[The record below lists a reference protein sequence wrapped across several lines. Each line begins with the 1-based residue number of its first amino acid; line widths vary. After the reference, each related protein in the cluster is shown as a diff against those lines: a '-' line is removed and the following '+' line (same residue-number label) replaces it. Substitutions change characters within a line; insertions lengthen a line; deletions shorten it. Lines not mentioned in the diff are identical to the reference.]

1 MAYQEFTGQ
10 LDGEQPAAAAQA
22 TSFIPFDGKLD
33 EPANAA
39 PAPVKSLEAAP
50 DDSNEAAMT
59 NPMGD
64 VAGTVDRVAQPE
76 EKNQVGIIESAARA
90 FPEGSAK
97 FAKTAGL
104 AASAPAVVFD
114 YVKNAITGSKET
126 TASDWAFSNFVQPW
140 DKRAEFFAIK
150 PEEKQN
156 ILGKIGSAI
165 GSLGAD
171 LPYMIMSGGGAAEGE
186 ALQAVPKAAEYLA
199 TAVKRGFDAMRPVMI
214 KAGSE
219 KAEEVLNK
227 GGSIDQAVAA
237 GTTAA
242 LMTGAMGSAPMS
254 VEGNFFKRLA
264 TGVPIGVVTTELQR
278 QIQNAAM
285 PDNMQQPFDAEN
297 LAVGSVTNALT
308 AGVMGHPEQP
318 AMPSRAE
325 LGYLP
330 PKTAM
335 ADAVT
340 GAYTG
345 QPAPQP
351 IINTARAS
359 AADIGAAKTMD
370 EVINA
375 ATSAVPT
382 LNPNAVRAR
391 SETAVSD
398 LLKQIRPIEQGA
410 TDALPA
416 DAVRVLDGGDQ
427 GAENRAPGMESA
439 APGSEAAGIPAEAGP
454 ANPAQDV
461 AAHGNDLPGAE
472 QPADAQPALKA
483 EDAGIPIDQEWRA
496 FPDNS
501 GTLGI
506 PRAEMPQIRAE
517 HRGPMVN
524 FLNARGIDHEQ
535 LDIPASDLKPTQQ
548 EFSPAKVQQAREY
561 AGGDRSILVSSDG
574 HVLDGHHQWLAK
586 LEAGEPVKAIRLNAP
601 IRDLIDQVREF
612 PSAEVAEGAARA
624 LPGSEI
630 LAQQRFRP
638 EHGQVSVIDPATL
651 GGSGIGDKTIS
662 GGFARFVQALGS
674 ALGKDVYF
682 FRQEGAKTRI
692 DGFAPAKNPDA
703 IFVNVH
709 AGDAAWHYVAG
720 HEFFHQMPEDL
731 RTHFIDAVKPLVK
744 PEAFKALKDYINQ
757 DHLNDAGHWEEIAA
771 DLFGN
776 RFGEKAFF
784 DQLAQRLPDRSV
796 AARVFDY
803 IRQFIDK
810 MTQALQ
816 GAGKQFKT
824 DRFVDDLEKV
834 RAAAADALGRYLR
847 NERAPEAAI
856 GGRRVSEFSDKELD
870 RFARSKGASGESARR
885 EIERRK
891 QALADM
897 SPAERRQQT
906 IEALQGR
913 TTRELREIAESDRR
927 SYMRAAA
934 ADLLQERQEAV
945 SAKRSA
951 SARKFL
957 QKQTNIDA
965 DQDTMASAIAKLGGV
980 NRESAAGRMRLAPE
994 ELNTKAN
1001 VGNLARNIFVKGKG
1015 RRMDEMGELLAELGY
1030 VDRDEQGKHDQRDFE
1045 DKLAR
1050 IAGGEEIYTPQGLM
1064 RRAEEMRAMEMKEV
1078 HADSPE
1084 EFAIIEQYADEL
1096 EDWAAKHAVDLEKDP
1111 DLDAGDANPLIT
1123 DEDIDAYFG
1132 SSKEESAGGT
1142 DQENPAKA
1150 SQEGAETDRTAEK
1163 EFSLEQHDA
1172 SDLKAKD
1179 ARDTDRALADKQLA
1193 DSQRDAFTLT
1203 APEGT
1208 VEGEANAMA
1217 NTRQDNLFSKQRK
1230 EELRDLIVQH
1240 NISASKLLHTDRMGG
1255 LPVPSLAVTRKGAPM
1270 QSFGE
1275 ITLLGSRNMVD
1286 PKGYAKT
1293 KVYGADIYSPRY
1305 PSVEYKAARAN
1316 LSRFNESLKKYAD
1329 LTDAREISN
1338 DDLEREP
1345 LRALRKNGA
1354 VMAQFLEKNG
1364 IEPHIIKSEPNESM
1378 KMVLDNPDVFG
1389 PFMNETNRWHLMED
1403 KAFQDAVIGLQRKKF
1418 ADALGEDDPYVQHFD
1433 KLSDSQREGRAR
1445 DAAEAIVEL
1454 HKIDPENMGPDR
1466 VGSENAMRKQI
1477 EEMGLRDSFD
1487 EFVESALEKIDPEER
1502 IFNGYT
1508 NSGNRRYI
1516 PHTLENVVKILK
1528 KELRGGENWNY
1539 GVGSVRA
1546 HYTPEFRTIK
1556 QIQEHRDRIVS
1567 KEDFEKI
1574 KQEIDDEFQGL
1585 ISELQPHH
1593 SASNRFGFG
1602 DTVSM
1607 AMSDA
1612 AKMGIPRALHENG
1625 FDEVPTEVQ
1634 EEMRDFMNK
1643 LRNLPTEYFEAKI
1656 LRDVSLAEFAGAV
1669 IPHNASDK
1677 VRAILKKHGLPF
1689 AEYQKGDEAARRQ
1702 AIADFAEKLDTDRG
1716 DMLFSQ
1722 QRRVT
1727 PDDDTLH
1734 LDTPLSAQSYEIR
1747 RAIRN
1752 EIKRLRAEAWQMA
1765 DFHGDP
1771 DKAEEKVTGQDLLD
1785 RIADRLRGVE
1795 MAREYLHALGVPK
1808 IGDEDGVKSSTE
1820 RKPVFFSQ
1828 LDRAVDQVP
1837 AKVDNTSAANW
1848 KAWLLNNASKL
1859 GVKADEI
1866 KWSGISDY
1874 LDLLGKKKVSKE
1886 EIRDYLAQNGVKV
1899 KEVMK
1904 GEGKPQR
1911 LTVRENNG
1919 AWDIV
1924 DPDGRVL
1931 DTIEDRETAE
1941 SDAEEMSA
1949 ERYGASDTSYSK
1961 YTLPGGDN
1969 YRELLLTLPQEV
1981 KRADP
1986 QEVARVIE
1994 ARKKIFDEYQPRLDR
2009 LKADADAA
2017 QLAGARGAAERNMQ
2031 DYNDLMEERDY
2042 RARDEVGE
2050 VPQDRVLPPKYET
2063 SHWKE
2068 PNILAHIRFNDRTD
2082 ADGKR
2087 VLFIEEMQSDW
2098 GQEGKRRG
2106 FAGTVKELP
2115 DGYKTEPFGEPL
2127 AGRQQYVVRDENG
2140 RSVGSGWSEDEAV
2153 ANALK
2158 KMSSDEYGKI
2168 KSAPFVTDTK
2178 AWVSL
2183 AMKRMIRYAAENG
2196 YDKIAFVNGTQSA
2209 DRYDLSKQISRVQFD
2224 DNSSGGIGKPDM
2236 DGPTERGMLHAY
2248 DLNGK
2253 EIISQHVESPA
2264 EIEDLIGKEAA
2275 KKLLEQSPKEA
2286 RTAGLGVRRRELS
2299 GLDLKVGGEGMKAFY
2314 DQIVPQVAN
2323 DVLKKLG
2330 GGKVGEVKM
2339 LRPVDGD
2346 IDPNWGTPK
2355 FNPDKWEMND
2365 NGEVLAPQQGF
2376 DITPELRSKAMEGM
2390 PLFTTQRNPLRPD
2403 YDGPGAQFVN
2413 DARSS
2418 LKEIIDD
2425 ALMKASPMS
2434 LGTDQARAIAKQ
2446 WANNDR
2452 LARMQWTQF
2461 DNVLKKNYTDEQR
2474 RAMWEAAD
2482 EENVLRQQGLPT
2494 AGMGLDRLPAD
2505 QRNTMET
2512 LHTYAEGLLQRA
2524 RDAGMFQGD
2533 GLPYWTPRMAAL
2545 IGEDGEYMRVPSGMG
2560 GGSSDQGRNIISS
2573 APSLKQR
2580 KYLTAAET
2588 EAAMKT
2594 KFGENAEIVRDIRTM
2609 PLAMARLERAIAG
2622 RELINQIKEL
2632 GSATGVPTFSPSDG
2646 PNFFTID
2653 HPAFKRYQPRFVKD
2667 EDGNTVVAT
2676 DQNGDPIFD
2685 RVPIYVSKDFEGPL
2699 RAIMSDK
2706 TGKLYQ
2712 AFMNLKMKTM
2722 GLIMYSPLIHN
2733 AVEWGRA
2740 LPVMPGKVAT
2750 FRIYFEGNRVKND
2763 PAQMRQAIKDGMVP
2777 IGQRGMNQDLVAMMN
2792 DPHLLPGKSLT
2803 AKLIGGAVGLVNEHA
2818 GTQVKKAIDKAGEI
2832 WHQTLLWDR
2841 VGDLQAGLYANMKET
2856 LIDKGLDEQ
2865 SAGRL
2870 AAHFANRYAGAL
2882 PNEAMS
2888 VNARKIANFVLFSR
2902 SFTLGNLG
2910 ALKDIVTGM
2919 PKDVQ
2924 SQIKMDAGEAALK
2937 LGKSIARKKA
2947 AMAFA
2952 LDLALLYAGNSLL
2965 QDALDKMKRD
2975 KSLGEI
2981 GQGYADR
2988 LHRLVSKVKENPL
3001 SLVDPFYIPDHL
3013 SSTAEN
3019 EPGKEDRIHYGDED
3033 TGTAVYMRLPTG
3045 KIGEEF
3051 KGWIKSP
3058 LETIKRKEGTIM
3070 RPITQTIENDKGFG
3084 RRVYDPEAEGIK
3096 GAVKNLGRI
3105 VWNFMTQQVPAD
3117 SIQAASDWASGHADE
3132 TDKLKAAGPLVGL
3145 TFSKGAPGGPAVGE
3159 QYYVERKHQGDVM
3172 DIMPDVNR
3180 ALKLGDRDRAI
3191 EMMENVKMTPQEILN
3206 VIRKN
3211 EAPESRLNNR
3221 SLKKFNQRASDDEKE
3236 RMDRLRR

>member
-427 GAENRAPGMESA
+427 GAENSAPGMESA
-439 APGSEAAGIPAEAGP
+439 TPGSEAAGIPAEAGP
-454 ANPAQDV
+454 ANPAPDV

-472 QPADAQPALKA
+472 QSADAQPALKA

-662 GGFARFVQALGS
+662 GGFARFVQALGG

-692 DGFAPAKNPDA
+692 DGFAPAKKPDA

-891 QALADM
+891 QALADL
-897 SPAERRQQT
+897 SPAERRQQV
-906 IEALQGR
+906 IEALQGK

-934 ADLLQERQEAV
+934 ADLLQERQEAI

-957 QKQTNIDA
+957 QKQANIDA

-1084 EFAIIEQYADEL
+1084 EFAAIEQYADEL

-1172 SDLKAKD
+1172 SDLKEKD
-1179 ARDTDRALADKQLA
+1179 ARDNDRALAEKQLA

-1217 NTRQDNLFSKQRK
+1217 NTRQDNLFSN
-1230 EELRDLIVQH
+1230 ERDDDFHRFGDFTIDGG
-1240 NISASKLLHTDRMGG
+1240 KLLQGDRVVGDMKIDIVEGKTPHVVVRDIRINSKG
-1255 LPVPSLAVTRKGAPM
+1255 KGTGTEALNALREKAAQQGMPVALTTESM
-1270 QSFGE
+1270 
-1275 ITLLGSRNMVD
+1275 LGKAHQKRLRAYYERIGFVKNRGDAKVD
-1286 PKGYAKT
+1286 GVREEYVSKPYAK
-1293 KVYGADIYSPRY
+1293 
-1305 PSVEYKAARAN
+1305 
-1316 LSRFNESLKKYAD
+1316 LS
-1329 LTDAREISN
+1329 
-1338 DDLEREP
+1338 
-1345 LRALRKNGA
+1345 
-1354 VMAQFLEKNG
+1354 
-1364 IEPHIIKSEPNESM
+1364 SM
-1378 KMVLDNPDVFG
+1378 
-1389 PFMNETNRWHLMED
+1389 
-1403 KAFQDAVIGLQRKKF
+1403 
-1418 ADALGEDDPYVQHFD
+1418 
-1433 KLSDSQREGRAR
+1433 
-1445 DAAEAIVEL
+1445 
-1454 HKIDPENMGPDR
+1454 
-1466 VGSENAMRKQI
+1466 
-1477 EEMGLRDSFD
+1477 
-1487 EFVESALEKIDPEER
+1487 
-1502 IFNGYT
+1502 
-1508 NSGNRRYI
+1508 
-1516 PHTLENVVKILK
+1516 
-1528 KELRGGENWNY
+1528 
-1539 GVGSVRA
+1539 
-1546 HYTPEFRTIK
+1546 
-1556 QIQEHRDRIVS
+1556 
-1567 KEDFEKI
+1567 
-1574 KQEIDDEFQGL
+1574 
-1585 ISELQPHH
+1585 
-1593 SASNRFGFG
+1593 
-1602 DTVSM
+1602 
-1607 AMSDA
+1607 
-1612 AKMGIPRALHENG
+1612 
-1625 FDEVPTEVQ
+1625 
-1634 EEMRDFMNK
+1634 
-1643 LRNLPTEYFEAKI
+1643 
-1656 LRDVSLAEFAGAV
+1656 
-1669 IPHNASDK
+1669 
-1677 VRAILKKHGLPF
+1677 
-1689 AEYQKGDEAARRQ
+1689 
-1702 AIADFAEKLDTDRG
+1702 
-1716 DMLFSQ
+1716 
-1722 QRRVT
+1722 RRVT

-1771 DKAEEKVTGQDLLD
+1771 DKAEERVTGQDLLD

-1808 IGDEDGVKSSTE
+1808 IGDEDGVKSSAE

-1874 LDLLGKKKVSKE
+1874 LDLLGKKKVSKD

-1899 KEVMK
+1899 QEVMK

-1949 ERYGASDTSYSK
+1949 ERYGESDTSYSK
-1961 YTLPGGDN
+1961 YTLPGGEN

-1986 QEVARVIE
+1986 QEVSRVIE
-1994 ARKKIFDEYQPRLDR
+1994 GRKKIFDEYQPRIDA
-2009 LKADADAA
+2009 LKKEMDDAM
-2017 QLAGARGAAERNMQ
+2017 LRGEGFDQAKMQ
-2031 DYNDLMEERDY
+2031 KYQDLLEERDY

-2050 VPQDRVLPPKYET
+2050 VPQDRVLPPKYK
-2063 SHWKE
+2063 SGHWDE
-2068 PNILAHIRFNDRTD
+2068 PNILAHVRFNDRTD

-2087 VLFIEEMQSDW
+2087 VLFIEEMQSDY
-2098 GQEGKRRG
+2098 GQEGKKKG
-2106 FAGTVKELP
+2106 FRDSEKPWELFDPKTGEVIGNFSTEKEAAAEADKAGEQGRMLDYSDQGGKLP
-2115 DGYKTEPFGEPL
+2115 
-2127 AGRQQYVVRDENG
+2127 A
-2140 RSVGSGWSEDEAV
+2140 
-2153 ANALK
+2153 
-2158 KMSSDEYGKI
+2158 
-2168 KSAPFVTDTK
+2168 APFVTDTK
-2178 AWVSL
+2178 SWLSL
-2183 AMKRMIRYAAENG
+2183 GLKRMIRYAAENG
-2196 YDKIAFVNGTQSA
+2196 YDKVAFVNGEQSA
-2209 DRYDLSKQISRVQFD
+2209 DRYDLSKRISNVAYR
-2224 DNSSGGIGKPDM
+2224 GGDF
-2236 DGPTERGMLHAY
+2236 RAY
-2248 DLNGK
+2248 DLDGNEVIRRTGVPR
-2253 EIISQHVESPA
+2253 EEVA
-2264 EIEDLIGKEAA
+2264 DLIGKEAA
-2275 KKLLEQSPKEA
+2275 QKLFDQKPSGEGRNALYVLEGA
-2286 RTAGLGVRRRELS
+2286 
-2299 GLDLKVGGEGMKAFY
+2299 DLKVGGEGMKAFY
-2314 DQIVPQVAN
+2314 DHIVPQVAN

-2330 GGKVGEVKM
+2330 GGKVEPIEISNYKPAPQNRIEYTGGRYEV
-2339 LRPVDGD
+2339 LYADGD
-2346 IDPNWGTPK
+2346 SYGAFRDKADAEAALAKINATHPAPK
-2355 FNPDKWEMND
+2355 NIAVPM
-2365 NGEVLAPQQGF
+2365 GQQPGF
-2376 DITPELRSKAMEGM
+2376 DITPQLRDKALEGM

-2403 YDGPGAQFVN
+2403 YDGPGAQFVK
-2413 DARSS
+2413 DARNS

-2474 RAMWEAAD
+2474 REMWEAAD
-2482 EENVLRQQGLPT
+2482 EENVLRQQGLST

-3117 SIQAASDWASGHADE
+3117 SIQAAADWASGHADE

-3221 SLKKFNQRASDDEKE
+3221 SLKKFNQRASDEDKE